1 MSGAPA
7 YSCPPGVCA
16 GPAAGRGPA
25 VVVLCDDRRGPGA
38 TVLAH
43 APRPAP
49 GRPAD
54 TGSAATQPGRRVA
67 CAVSAVCQGAGPGAR
82 LPRCGALLG
91 PAGVTSP
98 SPCSSGVWE
107 PVAIQPGATAL
118 TVIPFLA
125 ASTAIA
131 RVRPTMPALALSYP
145 TSARIAITGP
155 VTLATMMIRP
165 QPRRVICGS
174 AALVTRKAV
183 VRLRASAACQVAR
196 SIDSAVPVSNSG
208 TAAEIIPALLTTM
221 SSCPHRCSA
230 AATSLGAAVASVRSA
245 ANPAASKPAS

>member
-16 GPAAGRGPA
+16 GPAAGRGPD

-67 CAVSAVCQGAGPGAR
+67 CAVSAGGQGAGAGAR

-91 PAGVTSP
+91 DRVTAVHEEVSP
-98 SPCSSGVWE
+98 GDVGR
-107 PVAIQPGATAL
+107 ARGGQPGN
-118 TVIPFLA
+118 
-125 ASTAIA
+125 
-131 RVRPTMPALALSYP
+131 
-145 TSARIAITGP
+145 G
-155 VTLATMMIRP
+155 
-165 QPRRVICGS
+165 GG
-174 AALVTRKAV
+174 ALV
-183 VRLRASAACQVAR
+183 
-196 SIDSAVPVSNSG
+196 G
-208 TAAEIIPALLTTM
+208 
-221 SSCPHRCSA
+221 
-230 AATSLGAAVASVRSA
+230 
-245 ANPAASKPAS
+245 